1 MQGQYRG
8 NRGVRPRVVS
18 RSGHDDASS
27 ARLFICLSARDA
39 ALSRWFAVAATVA
52 RSIAPEAAAGSP
64 GDEANGPPVRVTK
77 PAAMDGA
84 RMPSGH
90 AGTGHDAKK

>member
-18 RSGHDDASS
+18 RSGHGDAS
-27 ARLFICLSARDA
+27 ARLFLCAGCRAQALICSCCDRGQ
-39 ALSRWFAVAATVA
+39 
-52 RSIAPEAAAGSP
+52 IYCAGDCGPLP
-64 GDEANGPPVRVTK
+64 GGEANVPPARVTR

-90 AGTGHDAKK
+90 AATGRDAKK